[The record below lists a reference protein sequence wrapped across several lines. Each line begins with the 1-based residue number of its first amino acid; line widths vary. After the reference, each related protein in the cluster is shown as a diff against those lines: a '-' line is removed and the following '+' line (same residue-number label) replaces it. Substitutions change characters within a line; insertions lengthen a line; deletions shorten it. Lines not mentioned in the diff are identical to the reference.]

1 MMKNKEKRNELSNI
15 DKELAQLLEKRL
27 RLTGRAET
35 NSILLRGSG
44 SGERRGAAV
53 SSLTKS
59 MDEEMAIYT
68 KVLFQTLYDL
78 EDSYRNKEVYLHS
91 EKAEAIREG
100 IRSTSEFFP
109 KRATVAC
116 QGIEGSNSQ
125 LACEKMFQIPDITF
139 LNTFE
144 AVFSAVDK
152 GLCRYGILPIENSLN
167 GSVGEVYELMKKYRL
182 YIVRSTKMQINHALL
197 GVKGA
202 SPQTVKIVHSHEQAL
217 GQCSDYLKEHPG
229 MMAQPAENTA
239 IAAKIVSDLGN
250 PKEAA
255 ISNRLCADLYGLTV
269 LEDGIQNNDNNY
281 TRFICI
287 SKKMEIYPGADKTSL
302 MFTTPNKPGALYEV
316 LSKFAALGVNM
327 TKLESRPIPGKD
339 FEFMFHLD
347 LDSSVLQEE
356 ILNLICELEQEPDS
370 FTFLGSYREI

>member
-1 MMKNKEKRNELSNI
+1 MTNEEKRKERRII
-15 DKELAQLLEKRL
+15 DKELAELLVKRL
-27 RLTGRAET
+27 RMTGRAEEDSAPLSGT
-35 NSILLRGSG
+35 G
-44 SGERRGAAV
+44 SGESRGAEI
-53 SSLTKS
+53 SYLTQS

-68 KVLFQTLYDL
+68 KVLFQTIYDL
-78 EDSYRNKEVYLHS
+78 EDSYRNKTTYLHS

-100 IRSTSEFFP
+100 IRSTPEFFP

-182 YIVRSTKMQINHALL
+182 FIVRSTKMQINHALL
-197 GVKGA
+197 GIKGS
-202 SPQTVKIVHSHEQAL
+202 SPQSVKAVYSHEQAL
-217 GQCSDYLKEHPG
+217 GQCSDYLKDHSG
-229 MMAQPAENTA
+229 MVPKPAENTA
-239 IAAKIVSDLGN
+239 IAAKIVADAGN
-250 PKEAA
+250 PETAA

-287 SKKMEIYPGADKTSL
+287 AKGMEIYPGADKTSL

-356 ILNLICELEQEPDS
+356 ILNLICELQQEPDS

>member
-1 MMKNKEKRNELSNI
+1 MMKIEEKRKELSKI
-15 DKELAQLLEKRL
+15 DRELAELLEKRL
-27 RLTGRAET
+27 RMTGRAEGD
-35 NSILLRGSG
+35 SARVSG
-44 SGERRGAAV
+44 IGTGESRGAAI
-53 SSLTKS
+53 SSLTRS

-68 KVLFQTLYDL
+68 KVLLQTIYDL

-91 EKAEAIREG
+91 EKAAAIREG
-100 IRSTSEFFP
+100 IGGTPEFFP

-125 LACEKMFQIPDITF
+125 LACDKMFQIPDITF
-139 LNTFE
+139 LNSFE

-167 GSVGEVYELMKKYRL
+167 GSVGEVYELLKKYRL

-202 SPQTVKIVHSHEQAL
+202 SPRTVRKVYSHEQAL

-229 MMAQPAENTA
+229 MMAQTADNTA
-239 IAAKIVSDLGN
+239 IAAKVVSDSGN
-250 PKEAA
+250 PEVAA
-255 ISNRLCADLYGLTV
+255 ISNRLCADLYGLSV